1 MALVQQSSKVWY
13 WAIEIPAG
21 ITLKFLEGLHTT
33 HVTSGGGV
41 PWKHRRVSWGFDT
54 LKSKLICQLVSTEVK
69 AFLVESLESC
79 FIVAVV
85 LAKYHSKSFLL
96 DAFNFHGLFL
106 R

>member
-1 MALVQQSSKVWY
+1 MEVLASTTLVFLKGLRTSH
-13 WAIEIPAG
+13 
-21 ITLKFLEGLHTT
+21 ITP
-33 HVTSGGGV
+33 VVGV
-41 PWKHRRVSWGFDT
+41 KWEHGRVSRGLDT
-54 LKSKLICQLVSTEVK
+54 LKSKLICQLASAEVK